1 MRLHES
7 DNLAALIHDALSL
20 RCPNCDVFSR
30 MTLLAA
36 PSWQTLVENRPA
48 RLGLVLDCPAC
59 SMPVFLRS
67 APLTFGNEF
76 VECDDK
82 FEQVIA
88 PRQRI
93 ELHLLPASIRDLVEE
108 ALGCFADGHYQAF
121 ALMCNRIAILAADE
135 LGANG
140 KLKLFNAVTDAAQ
153 NAGVEPPLLRLC
165 RDIFFDLDSREDVP
179 AISESR
185 AAVLLSLL
193 RDMLYQSFLRAGKLR
208 ESMRRNLQIVK

>member
-1 MRLHES
+1 
-7 DNLAALIHDALSL
+7 
-20 RCPNCDVFSR
+20 
-30 MTLLAA
+30 
-36 PSWQTLVENRPA
+36 
-48 RLGLVLDCPAC
+48 
-59 SMPVFLRS
+59 
-67 APLTFGNEF
+67 
-76 VECDDK
+76 
-82 FEQVIA
+82 
-88 PRQRI
+88 
-93 ELHLLPASIRDLVEE
+93 
-108 ALGCFADGHYQAF
+108 
-121 ALMCNRIAILAADE
+121 MCNRIAILAADE

-165 RDIFFDLDSREDVP
+165 RDIFFDLENREDVP